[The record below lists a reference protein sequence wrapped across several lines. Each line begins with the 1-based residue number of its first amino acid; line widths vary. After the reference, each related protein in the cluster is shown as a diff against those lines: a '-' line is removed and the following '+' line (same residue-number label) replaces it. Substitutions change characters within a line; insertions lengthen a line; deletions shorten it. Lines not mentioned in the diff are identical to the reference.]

1 MYKRLLSLGG
11 IVIGFTANAQET
23 TSKTFLD
30 DPINHPD
37 FMFYVIVTLLL
48 VVFFLVLAVAI
59 VFFRTLNMMIEQSAR
74 DKARA
79 TDTVYVPKPNFWS
92 RFSRTVNASVPIE
105 KEGEIDMGH
114 DFDGIRELD
123 NHLPPWWKWLFWAT
137 IGWSAVYLVVFH
149 VTSALPLSGQEY
161 ENQVAE
167 AEIQKQKILASQPQA
182 NIDLNK
188 LDYNADAAIIAKG
201 EKIFTSI
208 NCGSCHRNDGGGNSI
223 GPNLTDTYWL
233 HGGDIKSIF
242 ETVNKGVVEKGMPAW
257 GKTLSPG
264 EVRDVTFFVMSLQG
278 TNPANPKSPQGELY
292 KTREVQNDS
301 LTVQAVGL

>member
-1 MYKRLLSLGG
+1 MYKRLLLLGG
-11 IVIGFTANAQET
+11 VLIGFTAKAQET
-23 TSKTFLD
+23 TPKTFWD

-48 VVFFLVLAVAI
+48 IVFLLVLGVAI
-59 VFFRTLNMMIEQSAR
+59 VFLRTLNMLVEQSER
-74 DKARA
+74 DKAKA
-79 TDTVYVPKPNFWS
+79 KGTVYVPKPGFWS

-105 KEGEIDMGH
+105 KEGEIDLGH

-137 IGWSAVYLVVFH
+137 IGWSAIYLVVFH
-149 VTSALPLSGQEY
+149 VTSTLPLSGKEY

-167 AEIQKQKILASQPQA
+167 AEIQKQRLLASQPQA
-182 NIDLNK
+182 NIDLNT
-188 LDYNADAAIIAKG
+188 LEYNADAAVIAKG
-201 EKIFTSI
+201 KQIFTSI

-223 GPNLTDTYWL
+223 GPNLTDSYWL

-292 KTREVQNDS
+292 KTPETQKDS
-301 LTVQAVGL
+301 LAVQAAAL

>member
-1 MYKRLLSLGG
+1 MYKRLLLLGG

-23 TSKTFLD
+23 TPKTFWD
-30 DPINHPD
+30 DPISHPD
-37 FMFYVIVTLLL
+37 FMFYVIISLLL
-48 VVFFLVLAVAI
+48 IVFLLVLAVAI
-59 VFFRTLNMMIEQSAR
+59 VFLRTLNMMVEQSER
-74 DKARA
+74 DKAKA
-79 TDTVYVPKPNFWS
+79 KGTVYVPKPGFWS

-137 IGWSAVYLVVFH
+137 IGWSAIYLVVFH
-149 VTSALPLSGQEY
+149 ITSALPLSEKEY

-167 AEIQKQKILASQPQA
+167 AEVQKQKLLASQPQA
-182 NIDLNK
+182 NIDLNT
-188 LDYNADAAIIAKG
+188 LEYNADAATIAKG
-201 EKIFTSI
+201 KQIFTSI

-278 TNPANPKSPQGELY
+278 SNPANPKSPQGELY
-292 KTREVQNDS
+292 KAPEIQKDT
-301 LTVQAVGL
+301 LAVQAAAL